1 MVALSNPALRD
12 VAILTRAVENVFRK
26 LIRML
31 IGKMSLK
38 KLQEMIQIIFVEEA
52 EAKLKLE
59 APGKNVALGDIALQT
74 GVDTRTIKKIRTY
87 IALSNPIHQ
96 DDMFLDGFMPLFKVF
111 DLWMNDGRFFDA
123 GSGRPR
129 KLQIEGPGDTFS
141 ELVKSAIQSRGLTV
155 RAVLKRLKEIDVIEV
170 DPVSG
175 AVELKQ
181 EDNVFISKND
191 LDLLDVGFT
200 AIGNLA
206 TTVSHNILNHLDEE
220 AKYFQRGS
228 WNYQF
233 SAERIDE
240 VRRVIHKY
248 LRETDTKSRD
258 LITSLAETDS
268 RKDQITAGS
277 PCFILRSHPEL
288 PAYSRLCI

>member
-1 MVALSNPALRD
+1 MATPIDPALRD
-12 VAILTRAVENVFRK
+12 VAILTRAVEKVFRK

-74 GVDTRTIKKIRTY
+74 GVDTRTIKRIRTY
-87 IALSNPIHQ
+87 IALSTPIHK
-96 DDMFLDGFMPLFKVF
+96 DDTFLDGFMPLFKVF
-111 DLWMNDGRFFDA
+111 DLWMNDERFYDVEA
-123 GSGRPR
+123 RKPR
-129 KLQIEGPGDTFS
+129 KLNIDGEGTTFS
-141 ELVKSAIQSRGLTV
+141 ELVKTAIQSRGLTTQ
-155 RAVLKRLKEIDVIEV
+155 AVLKRLKEIDVV
-170 DPVSG
+170 DVDVQSG
-175 AVELKQ
+175 TVILRQ

-206 TTVSHNILNHLDEE
+206 GTISHNIQHSLDED

-233 SAERIDE
+233 DPARMDE
-240 VRRVIHKY
+240 VRKVIHKY

-258 LITSLAETDS
+258 LITSLAEDQS
-268 RKDQITAGS
+268 RKDQFTAGIS
-277 PCFILRSHPEL
+277 MFYFEEAPWS
-288 PAYSRLCI
+288 

>member
-1 MVALSNPALRD
+1 MDISNDPALRD

-31 IGKMSLK
+31 VGKMSLK

-74 GVDTRTIKKIRTY
+74 GVDTRTIKKIRAY
-87 IALSNPIHQ
+87 IAISNPIHQ
-96 DDMFLDGFMPLFKVF
+96 DDTFLDGFMPLFKVF
-111 DLWMNDGRFFDA
+111 DLWMNDERFYDVR
-123 GSGRPR
+123 SGKPR
-129 KLQIEGPGDTFS
+129 ELKIEGEGATFS
-141 ELVKSAIQSRGLTV
+141 ELVKTAIQSRGLTSQ
-155 RAVLKRLKEIDVIEV
+155 AVLKRLKEIDVV
-170 DPVSG
+170 DIDPSSG
-175 AVELKQ
+175 SVVLKQ

-206 TTVSHNILNHLDEE
+206 STVSHNIQNNLNED

-233 SAERIDE
+233 SPEKMDQ
-240 VRRVIHKY
+240 VRKAIHKY

-258 LITSLAETDS
+258 LITSLAETHG
-268 RKDQITAGS
+268 QTGQFTAGIS
-277 PCFILRSHPEL
+277 MFYFEEEPLG
-288 PAYSRLCI
+288 

>member
-1 MVALSNPALRD
+1 MATPNDPALRD

-31 IGKMSLK
+31 VGKMSLK

-74 GVDTRTIKKIRTY
+74 GVDTRTIKKIRAY

-96 DDMFLDGFMPLFKVF
+96 DNTFLDGFMPLFKVF
-111 DLWMNDGRFFDA
+111 DLWMNDARFFDTNTNK
-123 GSGRPR
+123 PR
-129 KLQIEGPGDTFS
+129 ALEIEGEGATFS
-141 ELVKSAIQSRGLTV
+141 ESVKTAIQSRGLTSQ
-155 RAVLKRLKEIDVIEV
+155 AVLKRLKEIDVVAV
-170 DPVSG
+170 DPSSATV
-175 AVELKQ
+175 VLKQ

-200 AIGNLA
+200 AIGHLV
-206 TTVSHNILNHLDEE
+206 TTVSHNIQNPLDED

-233 SAERIDE
+233 SPEKMDQ
-240 VRRVIHKY
+240 VRNVIHRY
-248 LRETDTKSRD
+248 LRKTDTKSRD
-258 LITSLAETDS
+258 LITSLAETHG
-268 RKDQITAGS
+268 QTGQFTAGIS
-277 PCFILRSHPEL
+277 MFYFEEAP
-288 PAYSRLCI
+288 PA

>member
-1 MVALSNPALRD
+1 LHKESLVAALSNPALRD
-12 VAILTRAVENVFRK
+12 VATLTRAVENVFRK

-59 APGKNVALGDIALQT
+59 APGTNVALGDIALQT
-74 GVDTRTIKKIRTY
+74 GVDTRTIKKIRAY

-129 KLQIEGPGDTFS
+129 KLKIEGAGDTFS
-141 ELVKSAIQSRGLTV
+141 KLVKSAIQSRGLTA
-155 RAVLKRLKEIDVIEV
+155 RAVLKRLKEIDVIKV

-206 TTVSHNILNHLDEE
+206 NTVSHNIQNHLDEE

-233 SAERIDE
+233 SPDRIDE

-248 LRETDTKSRD
+248 LRETDTKSRG

-268 RKDQITAGS
+268 RNDQITAGISMFYFEES
-277 PCFILRSHPEL
+277 P
-288 PAYSRLCI
+288 

>member
-1 MVALSNPALRD
+1 MVTPAKTALHN

-52 EAKLKLE
+52 EAKLRQE

-96 DDMFLDGFMPLFKVF
+96 DDVFLDGFMPLFKVF
-111 DLWMNDGRFFDA
+111 DLWMNDVRFFDTE
-123 GSGRPR
+123 SGKPR
-129 KLQIEGPGDTFS
+129 KLKIEGEGPTFS
-141 ELVKSAIQSRGLTV
+141 SLVKLAIQSRGLTTQ
-155 RAVLKRLKEIDVIEV
+155 AVLKRLKEIDVIDV
-170 DPVSG
+170 DALSG
-175 AVELKQ
+175 TVILKQ
-181 EDNVFISKND
+181 EDNVFISKDD

-206 TTVSHNILNHLDEE
+206 STISHNIQNHLNED

-228 WNYQF
+228 WDYHF
-233 SAERIDE
+233 SPDKIEQ
-240 VRRVIHKY
+240 VRKVVHEY
-248 LRETDTKSRD
+248 LRDSDKKSRQ
-258 LITSLAETDS
+258 LIVSLAES
-268 RKDQITAGS
+268 EGQKGQLTAGIS
-277 PCFILRSHPEL
+277 MFYFEEETLL
-288 PAYSRLCI
+288 